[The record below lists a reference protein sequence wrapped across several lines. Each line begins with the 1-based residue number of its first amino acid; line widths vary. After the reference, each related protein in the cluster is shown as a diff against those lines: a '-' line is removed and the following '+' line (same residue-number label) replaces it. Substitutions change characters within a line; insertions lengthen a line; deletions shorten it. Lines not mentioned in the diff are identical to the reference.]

1 VSARRASENLPT
13 ADFVRVATDGS
24 KTAELE
30 KRIQRLERLLT
41 TLQAQLD
48 HLTALKSGN

>member
-1 VSARRASENLPT
+1 VSARRATEPLPT
-13 ADFVRVATDGS
+13 PDFAKFEAESS

-30 KRIQRLERLLT
+30 KRIQRLERIIT

-48 HLTALKSGN
+48 HVTALKRGH